1 MNTRFAQIDLSRLPA
16 PEVIEPLD
24 YEGLLAEMKAYV
36 AERDPDLAAVLE
48 LESEPAVKVLQA
60 AAYFRLLDR
69 ARVNDAARAVLLPHA
84 TGADLDNLAA
94 LLGVA
99 RLVITPGDLDAAP
112 PVAPVMESDAR
123 LRERAQ
129 LSLQAYST
137 AGPAGAYRYW
147 AMTTSAD
154 VLDAHV
160 DSPAPGDVRVVVLP
174 DPEGNLDDAALV
186 QAVTDMVTRE
196 DIRVLCDNVY
206 VALPTFLPVAVE
218 AELDILDGPDPAPVL
233 AAAEAALDAY
243 LAQTYRLGGSVTRS
257 GIMAALHREGVREVT
272 LTAPAAS
279 VNAAPDEVPEITLI
293 TITEAV

>member
-1 MNTRFAQIDLSRLPA
+1 MTTRFARIDLSRLPA

-24 YEGLLAEMKAYV
+24 YEGLLAEMKAHV
-36 AERDPDLAAVLE
+36 AARDPDLAAVLE

-84 TGADLDNLAA
+84 TGADLDNLVA

-112 PVAPVMESDAR
+112 PVAPVMESDTR

-129 LSLQAYST
+129 LSLQAYSS

-147 AMTTSAD
+147 AMTASAD

-160 DSPAPGDVRVVVLP
+160 DSPAPGDVRVVVLK
-174 DPEGNLDDAALV
+174 DPSSATADAVLV
-186 QAVTDMVTRE
+186 QTVTDVVTRE

-206 VALPTFLPVAVE
+206 VEVPTFLPVAVE

-257 GIMAALHREGVREVT
+257 GIMAALHRDGVREVT

-279 VNAAPDEVPEITLI
+279 VNAAPDEVPEIALI